1 MNKIFAIALGDR
13 GKQYVPAYLQ
23 IMKNDGYDAKLTLA
37 RALAEGLEYAVYV
50 QTKHVVRDAA
60 MRNRGDPSL
69 LDKLDNLKRVLQ
81 DDSTDVEFEEALI
94 GIGVKED
101 AAKLLSSVL
110 SDVSNFKSLYV
121 SSADIGELLDTM
133 ADAVDDIKEEIKNRP
148 R

>member
-1 MNKIFAIALGDR
+1 
-13 GKQYVPAYLQ
+13 
-23 IMKNDGYDAKLTLA
+23 MKNDGYDAKLTLA

-50 QTKHVVRDAA
+50 RTKHVVRDAA

-110 SDVSNFKSLYV
+110 SDVANFKSLYV